1 MNKKILS
8 AVLALLMCLA
18 LTLSLCACQESETAE
33 TQASAETVKAT
44 QVEETKAVDPL
55 WKNATYTEDTT
66 VGKGKTSI
74 DIKVTAGEKS
84 IVITLKTD
92 EKILEDALLKEDI
105 IAGDESEYG
114 LYIKT
119 VNGIIADYDT
129 DKTYWAIYKDSE
141 YMMEGAGVTEIK
153 SGQEYEFIRTK

>member
-8 AVLALLMCLA
+8 AVLAFLMCLA
-18 LTLSLCACQESETAE
+18 LTLTLCACQESETAQ
-33 TQASAETVKAT
+33 TQDYAETVKAT
-44 QVEETKAVDPL
+44 QVEQTQAVDPV
-55 WKNATYTEDTT
+55 WENATYLEDTT
-66 VGKGKTSI
+66 VGKGETTV

-84 IVITLKTD
+84 VVITLKTD
-92 EKILEDALLKEDI
+92 EKFLEDALVKENL

>member
-8 AVLALLMCLA
+8 AVLALMMCLA
-18 LTLSLCACQESETAE
+18 LTLTLCSCEKAEQEQPQVATE
-33 TQASAETVKAT
+33 TQKAT
-44 QVEETKAVDPL
+44 VVEQTQAVDPV
-55 WKNATYTEDTT
+55 WENATYLEDTT
-66 VGKGKTSI
+66 IGKGKTTV

-84 IVITLKTD
+84 VVVTLKTD
-92 EKILEDALLKEDI
+92 EMILEDALLKENL

-129 DKTYWAIYKDSE
+129 DKTYWAIYKDGE

>member
-8 AVLALLMCLA
+8 VVLALMMCLA
-18 LTLSLCACQESETAE
+18 LTLSLCACQESETEKPQTQTEAVKVTEAVE
-33 TQASAETVKAT
+33 TQAI
-44 QVEETKAVDPL
+44 DPV
-55 WKNATYTEDTT
+55 WENATYLDDTT
-66 VGKGKTSI
+66 IGKGKTTV
-74 DIKVTAGEKS
+74 DIKVTAGDKS
-84 IVITLKTD
+84 VVVTLKTD
-92 EKILEDALLKEDI
+92 EKYLEDALLKESL

-153 SGQEYEFIRTK
+153 SGQEYEFVRTK